1 MSERHSKLELRIG
14 KRVIAETPSANIDEM
29 VSLVEDFREIRCDD
43 TMWEPVDDKLPG
55 FDAFAETLKTRP
67 FAIADKNGEYFFDIF
82 ESCTVWNVLPNG
94 DSVKVTTVW
103 NRGY

>member
-43 TMWEPVDDKLPG
+43 TMWEPVNDTLPAFELFDK
-55 FDAFAETLKTRP
+55 ALKSSGL
-67 FAIADKNGEYFFDIF
+67 AVCDSFDIF
-82 ESCTVWNVLPNG
+82 DKCSVWNVLPNG